1 MGKKREGFTIIE
13 LLVVIVIIGLLA
25 AFMAPRIFKNLGQAK
40 QDIAKSKMAIIE
52 SAIGEFYFAC
62 GRYPVDLD
70 ELLVPPDDVEE
81 KWNGPYIKRSR
92 LVDPWDNPYEYVE
105 DGMIN
110 PGSFDLISFGADG
123 AEGGE
128 GADEDIYND

>member
-13 LLVVIVIIGLLA
+13 LLAVIMIISMLAIFVAPKVI
-25 AFMAPRIFKNLGQAK
+25 KSLGQAK

-52 SAIGEFYFAC
+52 SAIGEFYFIC
-62 GRYPVDLD
+62 GRYPADLE

-110 PGSFDLISFGADG
+110 PGSFDLISFGADK

-128 GADEDIYND
+128 GDDEDIYND

>member
-1 MGKKREGFTIIE
+1 MGKKRKGFTFIE
-13 LLVVIVIIGLLA
+13 LLAVIVVIGLLA
-25 AFMAPRIFKNLGQAK
+25 AFVAPRIFKGLGKAK
-40 QDIAKSKMAIIE
+40 HDIAKSKMAIIE

-62 GRYPVDLD
+62 GRYPADLE

-92 LVDPWDNPYEYVE
+92 LLDPWENPYEYVE
-105 DGMIN
+105 EGVIN

-123 AEGGE
+123 VEGGE
-128 GADEDIYND
+128 DEDKDVYND

>member
-1 MGKKREGFTIIE
+1 MGKKRKGFTFIE
-13 LLVVIVIIGLLA
+13 LLAVIVVIGLLA
-25 AFMAPRIFKNLGQAK
+25 AFVAPRIFKGLGQAK
-40 QDIAKSKMAIIE
+40 HDIAKSKMAIIE
-52 SAIGEFYFAC
+52 SAIGEFYFTC
-62 GRYPVDLD
+62 GRYPAELE

-92 LVDPWDNPYEYVE
+92 LVDPWENPYEYVE
-105 DGMIN
+105 EGVIN

-128 GADEDIYND
+128 DEDEDIYND

>member
-13 LLVVIVIIGLLA
+13 LLVVIMIISLIA
-25 AFMAPRIFKNLGQAK
+25 VFVTPKIFKSLGDAK
-40 QDIAKSKMAIIE
+40 QGIAKSKMAIIE
-52 SAIGEFYFAC
+52 SAIGEFHFTC
-62 GRYPVDLD
+62 GRYPADLE

-110 PGSFDLISFGADG
+110 PGSFDLISFGADK
-123 AEGGE
+123 AECVE
-128 GADEDIYND
+128 DEDKDIYND